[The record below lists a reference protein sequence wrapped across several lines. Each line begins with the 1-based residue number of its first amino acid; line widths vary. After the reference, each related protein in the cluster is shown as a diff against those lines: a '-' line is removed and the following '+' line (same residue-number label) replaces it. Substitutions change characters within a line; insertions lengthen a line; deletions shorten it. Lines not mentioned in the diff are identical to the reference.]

1 MKLAI
6 SLNSMKQ
13 RGVILGCA
21 VLVLSLAIVGLIQ
34 IGSTAPEVI
43 SKLRIYINP
52 EAAKIC
58 AIARAGFSVSIA
70 AIGVLGFLA
79 CILFGIRKRAIGT
92 EPKDSSFELSEAT
105 HFSYALHAVVLIF
118 ICVIGIVSR
127 RVAVDPSPGILI
139 ELTPSEMTDNA
150 ANTSGKKVGK
160 VVAKNLSRKRHV
172 GWNSK
177 MATISSAARIQ
188 QRERITAKVLTS
200 KTEKPKVAVVESEAS
215 QVVAPRVESA
225 EQNVDNSATIGPSSD
240 KKDSTAE
247 AEEATVS
254 VPAPETAAT
263 TLPFVTAM
271 ARPRSFIVPNFDL
284 LLENNPI
291 SPSSSV
297 YVPSR
302 QASELD
308 SVIDQTVE
316 SSNEVDSMGFD
327 QSLYLTSSLPSG
339 DAFGIISRHSIADEN
354 FEECLEELS
363 EQKYSMIEPGM
374 VRDICVDAGG
384 LPMLARRRRGVAV
397 SMVPPDPHR
406 VSNANDYS
414 AMSTPDVPSGSE
426 PIRDENRTRC
436 LYPSFEAYMTDL
448 QRRIKRHWYPPKICT
463 SVPKTVVH
471 FSIDGDGT
479 LKKLRMYKGSGIQI
493 YDSAALKA
501 VENAAPFKPLPADTP
516 STVDIEFTFD
526 FNCLLERKSM
536 VQVNPHS
543 LGDRGRA
550 KAADQKNAN
559 VSELAQFISERLK
572 WVWSAPSNNDWV
584 EYKFVIGSG
593 GQVSNV
599 VLCGTSN
606 NILCERAASTA
617 IINGRFWEPVLIGG
631 QSRDLNFYF
640 DRLNC
645 ESAIVE
651 CTFRGVDSAV
661 RIEPKVLELISPRSK

>member
-1 MKLAI
+1 
-6 SLNSMKQ
+6 
-13 RGVILGCA
+13 
-21 VLVLSLAIVGLIQ
+21 
-34 IGSTAPEVI
+34 
-43 SKLRIYINP
+43 
-52 EAAKIC
+52 
-58 AIARAGFSVSIA
+58 
-70 AIGVLGFLA
+70 
-79 CILFGIRKRAIGT
+79 
-92 EPKDSSFELSEAT
+92 
-105 HFSYALHAVVLIF
+105 
-118 ICVIGIVSR
+118 
-127 RVAVDPSPGILI
+127 
-139 ELTPSEMTDNA
+139 
-150 ANTSGKKVGK
+150 
-160 VVAKNLSRKRHV
+160 
-172 GWNSK
+172 
-177 MATISSAARIQ
+177 
-188 QRERITAKVLTS
+188 
-200 KTEKPKVAVVESEAS
+200 
-215 QVVAPRVESA
+215 
-225 EQNVDNSATIGPSSD
+225 
-240 KKDSTAE
+240 
-247 AEEATVS
+247 
-254 VPAPETAAT
+254 
-263 TLPFVTAM
+263 
-271 ARPRSFIVPNFDL
+271 
-284 LLENNPI
+284 
-291 SPSSSV
+291 
-297 YVPSR
+297 
-302 QASELD
+302 
-308 SVIDQTVE
+308 
-316 SSNEVDSMGFD
+316 
-327 QSLYLTSSLPSG
+327 
-339 DAFGIISRHSIADEN
+339 
-354 FEECLEELS
+354 
-363 EQKYSMIEPGM
+363 
-374 VRDICVDAGG
+374 
-384 LPMLARRRRGVAV
+384 MLARRRRGVAV

-436 LYPSFEAYMTDL
+436 LYPSFEAYMADL

-493 YDSAALKA
+493 FDSAALKA

-651 CTFRGVDSAV
+651 CTFRGVDSPV